1 MPTWTEKSASVV
13 LTHWNIVELV
23 YESNTTEHFVG
34 YVLGHGYAR
43 VSTAIEE
50 RDENSDGEIVG
61 RTMSGSTYQLVGP
74 PGFNSD
80 SSYMYEKLFS
90 KTEHKLLY

>member
-1 MPTWTEKSASVV
+1 MPTWPEKSASVV
-13 LTHWNIVELV
+13 LTHWNVVEL
-23 YESNTTEHFVG
+23 NHKGNITEHFVG
-34 YVLGHGYAR
+34 YVLSGGYAR
-43 VSTAIEE
+43 ISTPIEE

-61 RTMSGSTYQLVGP
+61 RTKSGSTYQLVGP

-80 SSYMYEKLFS
+80 SSYMYENLFS